1 MLATRNVS
9 WGFVLKAVVLP
20 LGFLCGSSTWGARA
34 SEITIKEVP
43 KKEAQKNDL
52 PKKEQGNWDQ
62 VFQNLPWVPN
72 LVLMQAGPAP
82 LGKIDP
88 TQATIAKPAATAV
101 IAVKP
106 TQAQSNATGTIQ
118 LKPVAGRV
126 TQINPSQ
133 AQSNATATI
142 QLKPATPLTPVTQT
156 TTAKP
161 AAISSAPVQA
171 LTTERKS
178 TTPVISSD
186 SKPLTIVIDPAQAQQ
201 LITQGQNGGGI
212 TVIRVAEPNA
222 PQPVATGISVQP
234 SPRPVIRVES
244 QPPAKPRAEEEK
256 RAAREKERG
265 EAEKK
270 RDQAQAERDRQR
282 VKETSERADA
292 EKRRIQAQAE
302 REKQRAW
309 EARESQLKAMMEDLK
324 RARAEQQKK
333 AEIQGEELRALKMR
347 LQQEMEQK
355 TRLAEKQKMDLDRG
369 RTESA
374 EAKKPAPAQAEK
386 SPSKNNINV
395 LSIQIDKVFEIK
407 RVGEAFNLKS
417 TVTLGGPSGK
427 ADAPALAMGLV
438 KPLASLVL
446 PVAGALPSL
455 NVPPVPKFDEQ
466 PKTDETPSAKKP
478 SKNDAQKL
486 EQMIFQQS
494 APLEK
499 APNNNKDGQEK
510 ADRKDKKEKKE
521 PKEAKE
527 SKEKKET
534 QVQLEL
540 AQERLREHQEV
551 LKKHAEEQAKAQML
565 QAQAL
570 ERRALEERRAIED
583 RRVQEERR
591 AHEMHVQEMR
601 VQELRRNQEDR
612 RILEDRQREELE
624 KTRQQSEQRVR
635 AEERKRFES
644 IVQEIRGHM
653 EVEKRKS
660 EEMAQARDGQLK
672 KMEAELRTKQ
682 DQLEKLMAQH
692 QQRIQGEWARPTLLN
707 RPSPDH
713 RDSAGPDGTQEA
725 SEQQRNELKNALA
738 RLTDELDKKQKEAAH
753 IQDVIQT
760 LRNRLGQL
768 EGPRNLPA
776 AGHNAPMATLR
787 LPAPPRP
794 PEPFRQNQPFLQ
806 TDRNLEKTVDQLAG
820 EIKEIRA
827 LLNELRQRPNM
838 NPPAPPFYYGPYP
851 NPMGYGPYPPPASG
865 YYPHNQPGAIPTPT
879 PMTMPLPSPETI
891 PSPNAVPSSSGPT
904 PSGRTR
910 PATRPTPGASVTP
923 PRVPA
928 PPEPAD
934 APAVPRQTY

>member
-43 KKEAQKNDL
+43 KKEAQKKDL

-62 VFQNLPWVPN
+62 VFHNLPWVPN

-106 TQAQSNATGTIQ
+106 T
-118 LKPVAGRV
+118 
-126 TQINPSQ
+126 Q

-201 LITQGQNGGGI
+201 FITQGQNGGGI

-292 EKRRIQAQAE
+292 EKRRNQAQAE

-333 AEIQGEELRALKMR
+333 AEIQSEELRALKMR

-499 APNNNKDGQEK
+499 APKDNKDGQEK

-527 SKEKKET
+527 AKEKKET

-540 AQERLREHQEV
+540 AQERLREHQEM
-551 LKKHAEEQAKAQML
+551 LKKHAEDQAKAQML
-565 QAQAL
+565 HAQAL

-591 AHEMHVQEMR
+591 A
-601 VQELRRNQEDR
+601 QEDR
-612 RILEDRQREELE
+612 RIREDRQREELE

-794 PEPFRQNQPFLQ
+794 PEPFRQNQPLLQ

-827 LLNELRQRPNM
+827 LLNELRQRPNV

-865 YYPHNQPGAIPTPT
+865 YYPQNQPVAMPTPS

-891 PSPNAVPSSSGPT
+891 PSPNAVPSSSGSA

-923 PRVPA
+923 PRIPA
-928 PPEPAD
+928 PPEPAESQ
-934 APAVPRQTY
+934 AAPRQTY